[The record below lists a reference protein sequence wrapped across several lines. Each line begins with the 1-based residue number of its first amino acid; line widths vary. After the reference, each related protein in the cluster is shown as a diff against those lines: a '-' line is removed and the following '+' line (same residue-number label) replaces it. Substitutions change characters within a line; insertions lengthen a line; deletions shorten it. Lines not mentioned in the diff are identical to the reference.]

1 MVKMKNNLKKEIK
14 DPLLKNSYKLKEILK
29 FVNDQISFYEDNE
42 EEKEDKF
49 NLGSYALAK
58 SIKNIIERG

>member
-1 MVKMKNNLKKEIK
+1 MKGNLKKEII
-14 DPLLKNSYKLKEILK
+14 DPLLKNSYKLKEILD